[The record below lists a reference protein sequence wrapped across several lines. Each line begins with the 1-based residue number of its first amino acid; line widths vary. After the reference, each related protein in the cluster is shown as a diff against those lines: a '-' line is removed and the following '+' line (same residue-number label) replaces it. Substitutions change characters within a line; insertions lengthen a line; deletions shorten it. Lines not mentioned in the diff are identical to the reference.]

1 MGATGRFL
9 GNLRIW
15 PGPVLAVEVITATRR
30 TRHFV
35 LRTAYAAALFI
46 ALATTYLETF
56 RSSFADT
63 NSSASF
69 CAAFFAAFGV
79 MQLAAVLLI
88 GPALAAGAIALE
100 RERRTIEY
108 LYATPLS
115 NLEIII
121 GKLGGQVL
129 KIVFFVLSG
138 VPVLAL
144 AMLMGGIAPQA
155 VFSLAI
161 ITLSTVFF
169 VATVSIAVSVWAAK
183 VRGAVVLAYLAFF
196 CLWVLPTPISFLL
209 ARLGSAAVWFQPVM
223 EQLSATNPVV
233 TFMEVRSGG
242 DSWQM
247 LLAMIRNQLLA
258 GGIALIP
265 AVLFMRRIHLREAG
279 KAARKR
285 GRRRPLFQF
294 RGQIGDNPM
303 YWKELYA
310 ESGSWRLGTLGFLL
324 LALIFIVVCGTTIC
338 FFFTSL
344 GQPSTQNGESYCY
357 YAIGM
362 STFLCCCGL
371 LLLIARAAGSITSER
386 ERDCWTSLIS
396 TPLESGEIIKAKIL
410 GSIWSLRGLAPLLVV
425 VWLPAILLRPSY
437 ILGIAFSLLD
447 LAILAAF
454 AAALGIY
461 CSQTAA
467 TTLRATG
474 AALGIAGLL
483 GGVSSCCCGLLMPFS
498 PAFLLAGPGIASL
511 TIGSMTDYSF
521 SPLIL
526 MGLGAY
532 LIGTISYAVAAR
544 VLMVKAIGQFDK
556 KNGRV
561 LGRFAESW
569 WRRKVS

>member
-15 PGPVLAVEVITATRR
+15 PGPVLAVEVVTAARR

-35 LRTAYAAALFI
+35 LRTIYAAALFL
-46 ALATTYLETF
+46 ALATTYMETLG
-56 RSSFADT
+56 SSFADT

-69 CAAFFAAFGV
+69 CAAFFRAFGV
-79 MQLAAVLLI
+79 IQLAAVLLI
-88 GPALAAGAIALE
+88 GPALAAGTIALE

-108 LYATPLS
+108 LYTTPLS

-155 VFSLAI
+155 VLSLAI

-169 VATVSIAVSVWAAK
+169 VATVSIAVSAWTAK

-196 CLWVLPTPISFLL
+196 CLWVLPAPISFLL
-209 ARLGSAAVWFQPVM
+209 ARSGSVAVWIQPVM
-223 EQLSATNPVV
+223 EQLRATNPVV
-233 TFMEVRSGG
+233 TFIEVCSGG

-258 GGIALIP
+258 GGMALIP

-285 GRRRPLFQF
+285 GRRRPLF
-294 RGQIGDNPM
+294 RGEIGDKPM
-303 YWKELYA
+303 YWKELYS
-310 ESGSWRLGTLGFLL
+310 EPGSLRLGMLGCLL
-324 LALIFIVVCGTTIC
+324 LALIFIVVCATTIC

-344 GQPSTQNGESYCY
+344 GQPSAQNGESYCY
-357 YAIGM
+357 YATGM

-396 TPLESGEIIKAKIL
+396 TPLEPGEIIKAKIL

-454 AAALGIY
+454 AAALGVY

-467 TTLRATG
+467 STLRATG

-483 GGVSSCCCGLLMPFS
+483 GGVSSCCCGLLLPFS
-498 PAFLLAGPGIASL
+498 PAFLLAGPFIASL
-511 TIGSMTDYSF
+511 MIGSMTDPF
-521 SPLIL
+521 NPLVF

-544 VLMVKAIGQFDK
+544 VLLVKAIGQFDK